1 MGSQRLGI
9 FTLQYGLA
17 LVFLWFGFSQLT
29 NPADWTS
36 FVPVSIARLS
46 PLPVTVIV
54 LLNGLLEVVCGI
66 LLLFNVAVR
75 WAALLMALHL
85 AGITISLG
93 YNSVAVRDF
102 GLMMAT
108 FSLAL
113 LHQDKRHE

>member
-1 MGSQRLGI
+1 MDSQRLGVL
-9 FTLQYGLA
+9 TLRYGLA

-36 FVPVSIARLS
+36 FVPLLIARLS

-66 LLLFNVAVR
+66 LLVLNIWVR
-75 WAALLMALHL
+75 WAALLMGLHL
-85 AGITISLG
+85 AGIAISLG

-113 LHQDKRHE
+113 LHHDTRHG

>member
-1 MGSQRLGI
+1 MDTQRLGVL
-9 FTLQYGLA
+9 TLRYGLA

-36 FVPVSIARLS
+36 FVPLS
-46 PLPVTVIV
+46 VAHLVPLPAVVIV
-54 LLNGLLEVVCGI
+54 LLNGLLEVVCG
-66 LLLFNVAVR
+66 LLLVLNLWVR
-75 WAALLMALHL
+75 PAALLLALHL

-113 LHQDKRHE
+113 LHQDRRHE

>member
-1 MGSQRLGI
+1 MASQKLGI
-9 FTLQYGLA
+9 VTLRYGLA

-29 NPADWTS
+29 NPSDWTS
-36 FVPVSIARLS
+36 FVPLSVANFS

-54 LLNGLLEVVCGI
+54 LLNGFLEVVCGI
-66 LLLFNVAVR
+66 LLLLNIAVR
-75 WAALLMALHL
+75 WAALLLALHL
-85 AGITISLG
+85 AGITVSLG

-113 LHQDKRHE
+113 LHPGKRHE

>member
-1 MGSQRLGI
+1 MGSQRLGVL
-9 FTLQYGLA
+9 TLQYGLA

-36 FVPVSIARLS
+36 FVPLSVARLV
-46 PLPVTVIV
+46 PLPATAIV
-54 LLNGLLEVVCGI
+54 LLNGLLEVVCG
-66 LLLFNVAVR
+66 LLLLLNIWVR
-75 WAALLMALHL
+75 WAALLLALHL
-85 AGITISLG
+85 AGITISIG

-113 LHQDKRHE
+113 LHQDKRHG